1 MCLRL
6 ADMSASEVKKR
17 AKALLVPVG
26 SLEDHGPLPLGL
38 DTKIAERVAC
48 EVEDAVV
55 TPSINY
61 SFSPEHPFS
70 VSISLPTLAQYL
82 VDLTKQLYDLFK
94 VPVIY
99 VVAHKGA
106 VPVINSVVMEAHKLG
121 CRTAAMDLWA
131 VIENMGYK
139 DFQQL
144 CRAEA
149 SLALA
154 LGYSVVVRK
163 LKRYRSPPALEGAL
177 IPWHSGEYGCLP
189 ESVSEA
195 RKEEG
200 EKILRELVSAVREL
214 VKLIESSHSRRGRT
228 VPSNS

>member
-1 MCLRL
+1 MCMKL
-6 ADMSASEVKKR
+6 ADLPASEVRKR
-17 AKALLVPVG
+17 ARALLVPVG

-38 DTKIAERVAC
+38 DTMIAERVAC
-48 EVEDAVV
+48 SVRNVV
-55 TPSINY
+55 VSPSINY

-70 VSISLPTLAQYL
+70 VTISLSVLTEYL
-82 VDLTKQLYDLFK
+82 LDLTGQLYKLFR

-106 VPVINSVVMEAHKLG
+106 VPVINSVVMESHKYG
-121 CRTAAMDLWA
+121 IKVAAMDLWA
-131 VIENMGYK
+131 VIESMGYR
-139 DFQQL
+139 DFQDL

-163 LKRYRSPPALEGAL
+163 AKRYKSPPQLEGAL
-177 IPWHSGEYGCLP
+177 IPWHSGEYGCSP

-200 EKILRELVSAVREL
+200 EQILRRLSDAVAKLVDMLAGP
-214 VKLIESSHSRRGRT
+214 HSG
-228 VPSNS
+228 

>member
-1 MCLRL
+1 MCLKL
-6 ADMSASEVKKR
+6 ADMAASEVKKK

-48 EVEDAVV
+48 AVKDAVV

-70 VSISLPTLAQYL
+70 VTIPLPTLTKYL
-82 VDLTKQLYDLFK
+82 LDLSVQLYKLFE

-106 VPVINSVVMEAHKLG
+106 VPVVNSVVMEAYRMG
-121 CRTAAMDLWA
+121 VRTASIDLWA
-131 VIENMGYK
+131 VIEGMGYK

-163 LKRYRSPPALEGAL
+163 AKKYESPPQLEGATV
-177 IPWHSGEYGCLP
+177 PWHSGKYGCSP
-189 ESVSEA
+189 ESVAEA
-195 RKEEG
+195 KKDEG
-200 EKILRELVSAVREL
+200 ELILRKLVEAVERL
-214 VKLIESSHSRRGRT
+214 VKLLEGTGSG
-228 VPSNS
+228 